1 MGLRAGSAYGRE
13 TVAEAID
20 ELHARYRAGLA
31 DKADELEQLWPLPT
45 SSPAKE
51 RVTPLRQLLHK
62 LAGSA
67 GSYGFTEIG
76 AKARLIEQWLSA
88 WGPSGPRP
96 GAKPPLRMSQAFL
109 DLIETLRRTASTPS

>member
-1 MGLRAGSAYGRE
+1 MAESIDQLHLRYK
-13 TVAEAID
+13 
-20 ELHARYRAGLA
+20 AGLA

-51 RVTPLRQLLHK
+51 RVPMLRQALHK

-67 GSYGFTEIG
+67 GSYGYTELG
-76 AKARLIEQWLSA
+76 AKARLLEQWLSA
-88 WGPSGPRP
+88 WGTSGPRP

-109 DLIETLRRTASTPS
+109 ELIETLRRSAGEPSGPA